1 MKRRAF
7 RLICSAVL
15 LAALALNGLTAG
27 AAGSVTYDGSAQ
39 SFIFAP
45 GSAYSPTDLFS
56 DFKGVMPGDSL
67 TQQIII
73 DNDVEKDVK
82 IKLYIRSDG
91 AQEGS
96 EAFLSQ
102 LRLNVKQDGDSE
114 LFDAPAD
121 ETAQLTDWVYLGTIY
136 SGGKITLDVTL
147 DVPLTLGDEFQQ
159 AIGYLDW
166 RFKVEELPV
175 EPDDPKPPQTG
186 DSNSLPIWGLLL
198 LASAVLAVFVIV
210 KKMRPTVES

>member
-67 TQQIII
+67 MQQIII

-102 LRLNVKQDGDSE
+102 LRLNVKQDGESE

-121 ETAQLTDWVYLGTIY
+121 ETAQLSDWVYLGTIY

-166 RFKVEELPV
+166 RFKVC
-175 EPDDPKPPQTG
+175 
-186 DSNSLPIWGLLL
+186 LLYT
-198 LASAVLAVFVIV
+198 SPSP
-210 KKMRPTVES
+210 RDTR

>member
-67 TQQIII
+67 MQQIII

-91 AQEGS
+91 AQ
-96 EAFLSQ
+96 
-102 LRLNVKQDGDSE
+102 
-114 LFDAPAD
+114 APRRSCRSF
-121 ETAQLTDWVYLGTIY
+121 G
-136 SGGKITLDVTL
+136 
-147 DVPLTLGDEFQQ
+147 
-159 AIGYLDW
+159 
-166 RFKVEELPV
+166 
-175 EPDDPKPPQTG
+175 
-186 DSNSLPIWGLLL
+186 
-198 LASAVLAVFVIV
+198 
-210 KKMRPTVES
+210 

>member
-82 IKLYIRSDG
+82 IKLYI
-91 AQEGS
+91 
-96 EAFLSQ
+96 
-102 LRLNVKQDGDSE
+102 
-114 LFDAPAD
+114 
-121 ETAQLTDWVYLGTIY
+121 
-136 SGGKITLDVTL
+136 
-147 DVPLTLGDEFQQ
+147 
-159 AIGYLDW
+159 
-166 RFKVEELPV
+166 
-175 EPDDPKPPQTG
+175 PPTKRR
-186 DSNSLPIWGLLL
+186 SLPTGCIW
-198 LASAVLAVFVIV
+198 ARFTRAAKS
-210 KKMRPTVES
+210 RWT